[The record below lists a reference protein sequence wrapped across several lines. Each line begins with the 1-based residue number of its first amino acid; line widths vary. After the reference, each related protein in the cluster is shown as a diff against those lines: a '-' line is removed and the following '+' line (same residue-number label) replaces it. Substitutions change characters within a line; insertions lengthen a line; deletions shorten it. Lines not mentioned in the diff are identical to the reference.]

1 VSVGILFPGQGSQ
14 TVGMG
19 ADLFDARD
27 DLLGDRAD
35 EILGFSLRSLCLEG
49 PEEELTR
56 TQHAQP
62 ALFALSYAL
71 WEIVVEE
78 DQLTP
83 GGAAGHSLGEY
94 TALAAAGVFD
104 FDTALGLVAL
114 RGRAMARAADRE
126 SSGMAA
132 LIGSDREQ
140 ASEVAQAR
148 RDLGG
153 RLEVANVNAP
163 GQVVVAGG
171 KDDLEWLGENGSG
184 LGIRRVVPLN
194 VAGAF
199 HSQFMAPA
207 REELTTAL
215 GAVEMSDPWFP
226 VWSNTT
232 ARPHQTGELA
242 DLLARQMVEPVL
254 FSDSLL
260 DMSEAGIDTF
270 IHVGPG
276 DVTAGLARR
285 TVEGAAVHTISQID
299 DVQTALDAVVT
310 MGQH

>member
-1 VSVGILFPGQGSQ
+1 
-14 TVGMG
+14 
-19 ADLFDARD
+19 
-27 DLLGDRAD
+27 LLGDRAD
-35 EILGFSLRSLCLEG
+35 EILGFSLRTLCLEG

-71 WEIVVEE
+71 WEMVNAEN
-78 DQLTP
+78 QLTP
-83 GGAAGHSLGEY
+83 EGAAGHSLGEY
-94 TALAAAGVFD
+94 TALAAAGVID

-126 SSGMAA
+126 RSGMAA
-132 LIGSDREQ
+132 LIGADRDQ
-140 ASEVAQAR
+140 AEAVTRAR
-148 RDLGG
+148 RELGG

-171 KDDLEWLGENGSG
+171 TDDLEWLAENGSE

-199 HSQFMAPA
+199 HSQFMGPA

-215 GAVEMSDPWFP
+215 AAIELSEPRFP

-232 ARPHQTGELA
+232 ARPHQTAEIS
-242 DLLARQMVEPVL
+242 DLLARQMIEPVL
-254 FSDSLL
+254 FADSLL
-260 DMSEAGIDTF
+260 DMSSAGIDTF
-270 IHVGPG
+270 VHIGPG

-285 TVEGAAVHTISQID
+285 TIAGSVVLTISGID
-299 DVQTALDAVVT
+299 DIRTALDAVVT
-310 MGQH
+310 MGEH